1 MRARPVPAI
10 AAALLLACQDFPQ
23 PSEPRFAGGA
33 KDTLFQTSLSADPA
47 GAASLTA
54 EVEFGSEHV
63 GSPFPPESHDNSFKA
78 IDRLRPL
85 TVVIQRGGSV
95 TYQIAP
101 CHQPAVYGAGTTP
114 DDIAANVTEPIG
126 VTGCPPDRI
135 NDPNG
140 RIALAPP
147 QSSVSAVWTTPPG
160 TFDQPGTYLV
170 ICTTQVHFLFARMYG
185 WVIVK

>member
-63 GSPFPPESHDNSFKA
+63 GSPFPPASHDNSFKA

-114 DDIAANVTEPIG
+114 DDITANVTEPIG
-126 VTGCPPDRI
+126 VTGCPPNRI

-140 RIALAPP
+140 RIVLAPP
-147 QSSVSAVWTTPPG
+147 QSSVSAGWTTPEG

-170 ICTTQVHFLFARMYG
+170 ICTTQVHFLFAKMYG

>member
-1 MRARPVPAI
+1 MRVRPIPVI
-10 AAALLLACQDFPQ
+10 AAAMLLACQDMPQ
-23 PSEPRFAGGA
+23 PSEPRFGGPG
-33 KDTLFQTSLSADPA
+33 DTLFQTSLSAEPA

-63 GSPFPPESHDNSFKA
+63 GSPFPPAQHDNSFKA
-78 IDRLRPL
+78 IDRLRPV

-95 TYQIAP
+95 TYEIAP
-101 CHQPAVYGAGTTP
+101 CHRPAVYAAGTTP
-114 DDIAANVTEPIG
+114 DDIDPNATEPIG

-135 NDPNG
+135 NDPDG

-147 QSSVSAVWTTPPG
+147 QSSVTAVWTTPPG

-170 ICTTQVHFLFARMYG
+170 ICTTRVHFLLAKMYG